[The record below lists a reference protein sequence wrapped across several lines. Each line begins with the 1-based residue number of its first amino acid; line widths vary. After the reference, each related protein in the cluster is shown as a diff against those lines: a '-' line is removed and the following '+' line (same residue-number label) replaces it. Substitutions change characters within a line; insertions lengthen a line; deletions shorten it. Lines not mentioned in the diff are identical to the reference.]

1 MVGFGDRSHDSLK
14 RTACQRIALPAACPY
29 KLDQI
34 LDPDWYPENVHGIE
48 DPAP

>member
-1 MVGFGDRSHDSLK
+1 MPAD
-14 RTACQRIALPAACPY
+14 ALPAACPY
-29 KLDQI
+29 MLDQI